1 MLTIALNLKSLLCVD
16 YNAAKNVVVEGSN
29 FIFKL
34 HGMQRGLASSPG
46 HTRILLQRWR
56 ETIVKCGYGLGTRL
70 KEAIVSRWVGCNLTL
85 EELM

>member
-16 YNAAKNVVVEGSN
+16 YNATKNVVVEGSN

-46 HTRILLQRWR
+46 HTQILLQQWR
-56 ETIVKCGYGLGTRL
+56 ETAVRDKMWVWPGD
-70 KEAIVSRWVGCNLTL
+70 EAKRGHCQ
-85 EELM
+85 